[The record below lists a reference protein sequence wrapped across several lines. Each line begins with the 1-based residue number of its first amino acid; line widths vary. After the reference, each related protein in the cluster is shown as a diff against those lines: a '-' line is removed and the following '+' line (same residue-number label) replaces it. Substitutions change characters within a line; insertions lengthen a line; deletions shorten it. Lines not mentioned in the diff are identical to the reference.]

1 MYRHLNRLILSLFL
15 FLGGFSIS
23 LIKGQ
28 ELNCTVKVNHSQI
41 QGTSAGV
48 FESLETAISEFMNNR
63 SWTDLQFQKAERIDC
78 NLNITVKKY
87 NASTNAFSC
96 ELLFQVTRPVFNS
109 GYNTVVFSM
118 RDTEFTFS
126 YQEQD
131 ALEFNENNLDNNLT
145 AMLAYYAYLFIGMD
159 LDTFSPMGGTEV
171 LHVVESIVNSA
182 QSMSEPGWK
191 AFDKTN
197 NRHAIINDYMDS
209 SMEPFRLQKRFLDYQ
224 VNIGNR
230 IIELLTSGDPE
241 DQVKAAEVSAPKKQ
255 FQDMIDEL
263 FADTNKK
270 IDRKSNEIQFMQKMG
285 QGCEVITPYQLSSG
299 EKQMLAILL
308 TVLVENREPYAL
320 LMDEPEISLHID
332 WQQRLIDLI
341 RQLNPNAQIILSTH
355 YPALIMDG
363 WMSNV
368 TEVGDISN

>member
-1 MYRHLNRLILSLFL
+1 MRKRADYIQSIEIKALWKGGRHIIWHLQPDVNILS
-15 FLGGFSIS
+15 GI
-23 LIKGQ
+23 
-28 ELNCTVKVNHSQI
+28 N
-41 QGTSAGV
+41 GV
-48 FESLETAISEFMNNR
+48 G
-63 SWTDLQFQKAERIDC
+63 K
-78 NLNITVKKY
+78 
-87 NASTNAFSC
+87 ST
-96 ELLFQVTRPVFNS
+96 
-109 GYNTVVFSM
+109 
-118 RDTEFTFS
+118 
-126 YQEQD
+126 
-131 ALEFNENNLDNNLT
+131 
-145 AMLAYYAYLFIGMD
+145 
-159 LDTFSPMGGTEV
+159 
-171 LHVVESIVNSA
+171 
-182 QSMSEPGWK
+182 
-191 AFDKTN
+191 
-197 NRHAIINDYMDS
+197 IINHLARTLAEIDRDEIVPKEAPQGVTIKLMPEDASYIKFDVIRSFDRPLLHSDLLEKLSDS
-209 SMEPFRLQKRFLDYQ
+209 RVKTELDWQIYRLQKRFLDYQ

-241 DQVKAAEVSAPKKQ
+241 DQMKAAEVSAPKKQ

-270 IDRKSNEIQFMQKMG
+270 IDRKSNEIQFVQTNGNGTTEM
-285 QGCEVITPYQLSSG
+285 ITPYQLSSG

-355 YPALIMDG
+355 SPALIMDG